1 MRRLPSLSA
10 LRSFEEAS
18 RTLSFTRAAQNLHVT
33 QGAISRQIRLLE
45 DYLGTPLFMR
55 HHHRLEITAAGK
67 RLLPTLQAAFDSIAH
82 TLDTIRADPSNSLL
96 TLNAAP
102 TLATRWLTPRLRDF
116 QARHPDLRIS
126 ITNEY
131 GALHGSERNEDCQI
145 RFGMEPLP
153 GGQSTLLMRERHVL
167 VGSARDFD
175 APPADED
182 ALRAILALHP
192 WLYILDIDRRLLVW
206 EAWLEAAK
214 LDVEMAPRGEME
226 FSTLDQ
232 VIHAAVAGLGI
243 AIADR
248 HMIEQELANGTL
260 VQLSAIE
267 VDGPAGYWLDV
278 RPEVQETLRVRN
290 FSGWL
295 VEHHAAGASEAKG
308 HAALISP
315 TP

>member
-18 RTLSFTRAAQNLHVT
+18 RTLSFTKAAQNLHVT

-116 QARHPDLRIS
+116 QAHHPDLRIS

-131 GALHGSERNEDCQI
+131 GPLHGSERNEDCQI

-167 VGSARDFD
+167 VGSAREFD
-175 APPADED
+175 GPPANEE
-182 ALRAILALHP
+182 ALRATLAQHP

-214 LDVEMAPRGEME
+214 LDVDMAPHGELE

-243 AIADR
+243 AVADR
-248 HMIEQELANGTL
+248 HMIEQELASGAL
-260 VQLSAIE
+260 VRLSEIE

-290 FSGWL
+290 FSSWL
-295 VEHHAAGASEAKG
+295 IEYHAGRESSRACAQ
-308 HAALISP
+308 
-315 TP
+315 

>member
-10 LRSFEEAS
+10 LRAFEEAS
-18 RTLSFTRAAQNLHVT
+18 RTLSFTKAAQHLHVT

-82 TLDTIRADPSNSLL
+82 TLDAIRSDPSNSLL
-96 TLNAAP
+96 SVNAAP

-116 QARHPDLRIS
+116 QTRFPDLRIS

-131 GALHGSERNEDCQI
+131 GPLQGAERNEDCQI

-153 GGQSTLLMRERHVL
+153 GGQSTLLMREHHVL
-167 VGSARDFD
+167 VGAATVFD
-175 APPADED
+175 RPPDD
-182 ALRAILALHP
+182 VKSLCDVLAQHP

-214 LDVEMAPRGEME
+214 LDVEMAPRGELE

-232 VIHAAVAGLGI
+232 VIHAAIAGLGI
-243 AIADR
+243 AVADR
-248 HMIEQELANGTL
+248 HMIEPELANGGL
-260 VQLSAIE
+260 LQLSPIE
-267 VDGPAGYWLDV
+267 IVGPAGYWLDI
-278 RPEVQETLRVRN
+278 RPEVQDTQRVRN
-290 FSGWL
+290 FSSWL
-295 VEHHAAGASEAKG
+295 IEHYAAS
-308 HAALISP
+308 S
-315 TP
+315 

>member
-18 RTLSFTRAAQNLHVT
+18 RTLSFTKAAQNLHVT

-96 TLNAAP
+96 SLNAAP

-116 QARHPDLRIS
+116 QMRHPDLRIS

-131 GALHGSERNEDCQI
+131 GPLHGTERNEDCQI
-145 RFGMEPLP
+145 RFGAQPLP

-167 VGSARDFD
+167 VGSAREFD
-175 APPADED
+175 GPPADEA
-182 ALRAILALHP
+182 ALRATLAAHP

-206 EAWLEAAK
+206 EAWLEAAA
-214 LDVEMAPRGEME
+214 LDVQIAPRGELE

-232 VIHAAVAGLGI
+232 VIHATVAGLGI
-243 AIADR
+243 AVADR

-260 VQLSAIE
+260 VQLSDIE
-267 VDGPAGYWLDV
+267 VNGPSGYWLDV

-290 FSGWL
+290 FSAWL
-295 VEHHAAGASEAKG
+295 IEHHAQTLAR
-308 HAALISP
+308 
-315 TP
+315 

>member
-18 RTLSFTRAAQNLHVT
+18 RTLSFTKAAQNLHVT

-55 HHHRLEITAAGK
+55 HHHRLEITPAGK

-82 TLDTIRADPSNSLL
+82 TLDTIRSDPSNSLL
-96 TLNAAP
+96 SVNAAP

-116 QARHPDLRIS
+116 QTRHPDLRIS
-126 ITNEY
+126 VTNEY
-131 GALHGSERNEDCQI
+131 GPLHGAERNEDCQI

-167 VGSARDFD
+167 VGSARQFD
-175 APPADED
+175 GPPADEA
-182 ALRAILALHP
+182 ALRAMLAGHP

-206 EAWLEAAK
+206 EAWLEAAS
-214 LDVEMAPRGEME
+214 LCDVAIAPAGELE

-232 VIHAAVAGLGI
+232 VIHAVVAGLGI
-243 AIADR
+243 AVADR

-260 VQLSAIE
+260 VQLSPVE
-267 VDGPAGYWLDV
+267 VIGPSGYWLDV

-295 VEHHAAGASEAKG
+295 VECHAECE
-308 HAALISP
+308 
-315 TP
+315 

>member
-18 RTLSFTRAAQNLHVT
+18 RTLSFTKAAQNLHVT

-55 HHHRLEITAAGK
+55 HHHRLEITPAGK

-82 TLDTIRADPSNSLL
+82 TLDTIRSDPSNSLL
-96 TLNAAP
+96 SINAAP

-126 ITNEY
+126 VTNEY
-131 GALHGSERNEDCQI
+131 GPLHGTERNEDCQI

-167 VGSARDFD
+167 VGSARQFEGP
-175 APPADED
+175 AADEA
-182 ALRAILALHP
+182 ALRALLAAHP

-206 EAWLEAAK
+206 EAWLEAAGF
-214 LDVEMAPRGEME
+214 DVAMAPAGELE

-243 AIADR
+243 AVADH

-260 VQLSAIE
+260 VQLSPVE
-267 VDGPAGYWLDV
+267 VTGPSGYWLDV

-295 VEHHAAGASEAKG
+295 VERHAV
-308 HAALISP
+308 HA
-315 TP
+315 

>member
-96 TLNAAP
+96 SLNAAP

-116 QARHPDLRIS
+116 QVHHPDLRIS

-131 GALHGSERNEDCQI
+131 GPLHGTERNEDCQI

-167 VGSARDFD
+167 VGSAREFSQ
-175 APPADED
+175 PAADQD
-182 ALRAILALHP
+182 ALREILAQHP

-206 EAWLEAAK
+206 EAWLEAAA
-214 LDVEMAPRGEME
+214 LDVQMAPRGELE

-243 AIADR
+243 AVADR
-248 HMIEQELANGTL
+248 HMIAPELENGTL
-260 VQLSAIE
+260 VQLSE
-267 VDGPAGYWLDV
+267 VEVVGPSGYWLDV

-290 FSGWL
+290 FSNWL
-295 VEHHAAGASEAKG
+295 VGHHSEQG
-308 HAALISP
+308 SQQR
-315 TP
+315 

>member
-18 RTLSFTRAAQNLHVT
+18 RTLSFTKAAQNLHVT

-131 GALHGSERNEDCQI
+131 GPLHGSERNEDCQI

-167 VGSARDFD
+167 VGAAREFD
-175 APPADED
+175 GPPSDED
-182 ALRAILALHP
+182 ALRALLAEHP

-243 AIADR
+243 AVADR

-260 VQLSAIE
+260 VLLSEIE

-290 FSGWL
+290 FSSWL
-295 VEHHAAGASEAKG
+295 LECHAVGCR
-308 HAALISP
+308 
-315 TP
+315 

>member
-10 LRSFEEAS
+10 LRAFEEAS
-18 RTLSFTRAAQNLHVT
+18 RTLSFTKAAQHLHVT

-55 HHHRLEITAAGK
+55 HHHRLEITPAGK

-82 TLDTIRADPSNSLL
+82 TLDAIRSDPSNSLL
-96 TLNAAP
+96 SVNAAP

-116 QARHPDLRIS
+116 QVRFPELRIS

-131 GALHGSERNEDCQI
+131 GPLQGTERNEDCQI

-153 GGQSTLLMRERHVL
+153 GGQSTLLMREHHVL
-167 VGSARDFD
+167 VGAAALFPE
-175 APPADED
+175 PPGDEPSLRG
-182 ALRAILALHP
+182 ALSQYP

-206 EAWLEAAK
+206 EAWLSAAN
-214 LDVEMAPRGEME
+214 LDVEMAPHGELE

-243 AIADR
+243 AVADR
-248 HMIEQELANGTL
+248 HMIEPELANGSL
-260 VQLSAIE
+260 LQLSPIE
-267 VDGPAGYWLDV
+267 VIGPAGYWLDV
-278 RPEVQETLRVRN
+278 RPEVQETQRVRN
-290 FSGWL
+290 FSSWL
-295 VEHHAAGASEAKG
+295 VEHYAEGR
-308 HAALISP
+308 
-315 TP
+315 

>member
-18 RTLSFTRAAQNLHVT
+18 RTLSFTKAAQNLHVT

-55 HHHRLEITAAGK
+55 HHHRLEITPAGK

-82 TLDTIRADPSNSLL
+82 TLDTIRSDPSNSLL
-96 TLNAAP
+96 SINAAP

-126 ITNEY
+126 VTNEY
-131 GALHGSERNEDCQI
+131 GPLHGTERNEDCQI

-167 VGSARDFD
+167 VGSAHQFEGP
-175 APPADED
+175 AADEA
-182 ALRAILALHP
+182 ALRALLAAHP

-206 EAWLEAAK
+206 EAWLEAAGF
-214 LDVEMAPRGEME
+214 DVAMAPAGELE

-243 AIADR
+243 AVADR
-248 HMIEQELANGTL
+248 NMIEQELANGTL
-260 VQLSAIE
+260 VQLSPVE
-267 VDGPAGYWLDV
+267 VTGPSGYWLDV

-295 VEHHAAGASEAKG
+295 VEHHAVRA
-308 HAALISP
+308 
-315 TP
+315 

>member
-18 RTLSFTRAAQNLHVT
+18 RTLSFTKAAQNLHVT

-131 GALHGSERNEDCQI
+131 GPLHGSERNEDCQI
-145 RFGMEPLP
+145 RFGIEPLP
-153 GGQSTLLMRERHVL
+153 GGQSTLLMREHHVL
-167 VGSARDFD
+167 VGAAREFD
-175 APPADED
+175 GPPANED
-182 ALRAILALHP
+182 ALRALLAEHP

-243 AIADR
+243 AVADR

-260 VQLSAIE
+260 VLLSEIE

-290 FSGWL
+290 FSSWL
-295 VEHHAAGASEAKG
+295 LEFHAERG
-308 HAALISP
+308 
-315 TP
+315 

>member
-18 RTLSFTRAAQNLHVT
+18 RTLSFTKAAQNLHVT

-55 HHHRLEITAAGK
+55 HHHRLEITPAGK

-82 TLDTIRADPSNSLL
+82 TLDTIRSDPSNSLL
-96 TLNAAP
+96 SVNAAP

-116 QARHPDLRIS
+116 QTRHPDVRIS
-126 ITNEY
+126 VTNEY
-131 GALHGSERNEDCQI
+131 GPLHGTERNEDCQI

-167 VGSARDFD
+167 VGSARQFEG
-175 APPADED
+175 PPADD
-182 ALRAILALHP
+182 AALRALLSSHP

-206 EAWLEAAK
+206 EAWLEAAG
-214 LDVEMAPRGEME
+214 LDVPMASAGELE

-232 VIHAAVAGLGI
+232 VIHAVVAGLGI
-243 AIADR
+243 AVADR

-260 VQLSAIE
+260 VQLSSVE
-267 VDGPAGYWLDV
+267 VTGPSGYWLDV
-278 RPEVQETLRVRN
+278 RPEVQDTLRVRN

-295 VEHHAAGASEAKG
+295 IEHHAARE
-308 HAALISP
+308 
-315 TP
+315 